1 MYNEHINHGDA
12 DMIHRVKKFSLKQR
26 DFASG
31 KMISPAREFWEK
43 CDCCGKAIVQGYVM
57 SNGHKVGDDCE
68 LVIDRAMSNNRHSID
83 NAKLFSS
90 FGTPKRVQ
98 EYIAQ
103 VA

>member
-1 MYNEHINHGDA
+1 
-12 DMIHRVKKFSLKQR
+12 MIQQVKKFSLKQR

-31 KMISPAREFWEK
+31 KMISPPREFWEK

-57 SNGHKVGDDCE
+57 SNGDKVGDDCE
-68 LVIDRAMSNNRHSID
+68 LVISRAMSNIRHLID
-83 NAKLFSS
+83 NAKLFSM

-98 EYIAQ
+98 QYIAH